1 MKSFFDSP
9 VTTMIHEADLRNPPL
24 CEELRVRDI
33 LNNLVVTT
41 SGEFVA
47 AYELSGIHS
56 QYHDD
61 ETRNRTK
68 GSLEAVL
75 RALPERSVRV
85 HVRFEIRQDAGS
97 GIDHYIR
104 SSRTENT
111 VLQEIDNGRYRQW
124 RQKEAAGEFLDF
136 RLHLIVHWNPEAH
149 RIQSRPQWELRPRD
163 NWSFSERRT
172 IERARFEHDRL
183 VNEFDSI
190 LAGIETTLGG
200 TGMQC
205 HRLNDQELF
214 LLIQQSLNPI
224 FKGSVDSVRSSRI
237 APYESPRSRISNV
250 SVEGET
256 DEYLKVGGLLY
267 SFVTVKD
274 PPDTTYPGIVR
285 ELLALDFPIVV
296 NTEIVVPDQAKVIRQ
311 YKWQQRKMTAAQR
324 DINGGFRVNVEA
336 QVAERQLIKV
346 LEDVISSS
354 LKTCRVSLV
363 VGVRTSN
370 PVRTVREREEAER
383 IVSDRR
389 QRVLHTIT
397 RMSGA
402 RGLVETLAKKRMFFG
417 SLPTMAEENRRE
429 IDMLTLNAADLMPL
443 EAPWQGTPQ
452 SPGVLLESRQRKL
465 IPFSPFDPSFTDA
478 NMLIVSSSGG
488 GKTFMA
494 QMLLLMLARLNLL
507 ISIIERGDSYAP
519 LTELMGGRVIEVNL
533 EGNETLNPWDLPVGQ
548 TTPSKD
554 KLAFLKNLTRHMIG
568 ENRETDSGLLDSVL
582 GDAIA
587 RVYRRAE
594 VRAVN
599 NTPTFVDLCDE
610 LANWRSGERLHGSV
624 SERIIDEAQLAALK
638 LRDWTGE
645 KGTYSKLFDRHT
657 SIRTDSSWLFFN
669 IEGLSNDPRLETAM
683 SMLIANAMAER
694 SSGRSGQMSI
704 TVLDECW
711 TLLDSPVLAPEVV
724 QLFRTARKRNSSVWG
739 ISQTLEDFVGTD
751 RQPKLHGPGIIKNAT
766 TKIIGQQRG
775 DLSVLANHLYL
786 NDVALREIKNLIP
799 PHKGRSAEALLTLGE
814 KAERTQIVRLV
825 PTPVDYWICT
835 TFQRERMYRDFF
847 LSQRRHQPLLKSY
860 QELALQ
866 YPQGLAEKP
875 ELPEEA
881 SGAVQNAWAERR
893 RLK

>member
-1 MKSFFDSP
+1 MALFLKSA
-9 VTTMIHEADLRNPPL
+9 VTSKAREAELRNPPL

-33 LNNLVVTT
+33 LDHLVVTT
-41 SGEFVA
+41 SGAFAA

-56 QYHDD
+56 QYHED

-68 GSLEAVL
+68 QSLEAVL
-75 RALPERSVRV
+75 RALPERSMRM
-85 HVRFEIRQDAGS
+85 HLRFEIRQDAGDA
-97 GIDHYIR
+97 IDGYIR

-111 VLQEIDNGRYRQW
+111 VLREIDKDRCAQW
-124 RQKEAAGEFLDF
+124 REKEGAGEFLDF
-136 RLHLIVHWNPEAH
+136 RLHLVFRWDPQVHQVQANQE
-149 RIQSRPQWELRPRD
+149 WEQRLRRNWKLSAPRAV
-163 NWSFSERRT
+163 
-172 IERARFEHDRL
+172 ERAHEEHEKLVGEFE
-183 VNEFDSI
+183 SI

-200 TGMQC
+200 TGMQFR
-205 HRLNDQELF
+205 RLDDDELF
-214 LLIQQSLNPI
+214 LLIKQSLNPFSAESLPI
-224 FKGSVDSVRSSRI
+224 RRTRPTTQFESV
-237 APYESPRSRISNV
+237 RSRISNV
-250 SVEGET
+250 SVEGEG
-256 DEYLKVGGLLY
+256 DDYLKIGGVLY

-274 PPDTTYPGIVR
+274 PPDATYPCILR

-296 NTEIVVPDQAKVIRQ
+296 NTEIVIPDQAKVISQ

-354 LKTCRVSLV
+354 LKTCRVSV
-363 VGVRTSN
+363 IVGVRTSN
-370 PVRTVREREEAER
+370 PVRTLREREEAER
-383 IVSDRR
+383 ILSDRR

-402 RGLVETLAKKRMFFG
+402 RAMVETLAKKRLFIG
-417 SLPTMAEENRRE
+417 SLPAMAEENKRE

-443 EAPWQGTPQ
+443 EAPWQGTPH
-452 SPGVLLESRQRKL
+452 SPGILFETRQRKL
-465 IPFSPFDPSFTDA
+465 IPFSPFDPSLTDA

-494 QMLLLMLARLNLL
+494 QMFLLMLARLNPL

-519 LTELMGGRVIEVNL
+519 LTELMGGRVIEVDL
-533 EGNETLNPWDLPVGQ
+533 EGTETLNPWDLPPGQ
-548 TTPSKD
+548 RLPSKD
-554 KLAFLKNLTRHMIG
+554 KIAFLKNLTRHMIG
-568 ENRETDSGLLDSVL
+568 ENRDTDSSLLDSVL

-594 VRAVN
+594 MRSTN
-599 NTPTFVDLCDE
+599 PIPTFSDLCDE
-610 LANWRSGERLHGSV
+610 LANWRSGERLQGSV
-624 SERIIDEAQLAALK
+624 AERSISEAQFAALK

-694 SSGRSGQMSI
+694 SSGRSGQVSI

-711 TLLDSPVLAPEVV
+711 ALLDSPVLAPEVV

-751 RQPKLHGPGIIKNAT
+751 KQPKLHGPGIVKNVT

-775 DLSVLANHLYL
+775 DLTALANHLYL
-786 NDVALREIKNLIP
+786 NDVALREIKGLAP
-799 PHKGRSAEALLTLGE
+799 PRKGRSAEALLALGE

-835 TFQRERMYRDFF
+835 TFQRERMYRRYFIA
-847 LSQRRHQPLLKSY
+847 QRAGPLLESY
-860 QELALQ
+860 RQLALRF
-866 YPQGLAEKP
+866 PRGLAESP

-881 SGAVQNAWAERR
+881 SGAVQSAWAQNRR
-893 RLK
+893 AA

>member
-1 MKSFFDSP
+1 
-9 VTTMIHEADLRNPPL
+9 V
-24 CEELRVRDI
+24 
-33 LNNLVVTT
+33 
-41 SGEFVA
+41 
-47 AYELSGIHS
+47 
-56 QYHDD
+56 
-61 ETRNRTK
+61 
-68 GSLEAVL
+68 
-75 RALPERSVRV
+75 
-85 HVRFEIRQDAGS
+85 
-97 GIDHYIR
+97 
-104 SSRTENT
+104 
-111 VLQEIDNGRYRQW
+111 
-124 RQKEAAGEFLDF
+124 
-136 RLHLIVHWNPEAH
+136 
-149 RIQSRPQWELRPRD
+149 
-163 NWSFSERRT
+163 
-172 IERARFEHDRL
+172 
-183 VNEFDSI
+183 SI
-190 LAGIETTLGG
+190 
-200 TGMQC
+200 
-205 HRLNDQELF
+205 
-214 LLIQQSLNPI
+214 
-224 FKGSVDSVRSSRI
+224 
-237 APYESPRSRISNV
+237 
-250 SVEGET
+250 EGET
-256 DEYLKVGGLLY
+256 DEYLKAGGLLY

-274 PPDTTYPGIVR
+274 PPDTTYPGILR
-285 ELLALDFPIVV
+285 ELLALDFPIIVS
-296 NTEIVVPDQAKVIRQ
+296 TEIMIPDQAKVIRQ

-354 LKTCRVSLV
+354 LKTCRVSLIV
-363 VGVRTSN
+363 AVRTSN
-370 PVRTVREREEAER
+370 PVCTVREREDAER

-389 QRVLHTIT
+389 QRVLHTIA

-402 RGLVETLAKKRMFFG
+402 RALVETLAKKRMFIG
-417 SLPTMAEENRRE
+417 SLPTMTEENKRE
-429 IDMLTLNAADLMPL
+429 VDMLTLNAADLMPL

-452 SPGVLLESRQRKL
+452 SPGVLLETRQRKL

-494 QMLLLMLARLNLL
+494 QMLLLMLARLNIL

-533 EGNETLNPWDLPVGQ
+533 EGNETLNPWDLPAGQ
-548 TTPSKD
+548 TSPSKD
-554 KLAFLKNLTRHMIG
+554 KVAFLKNLTRHMIG
-568 ENRETDSGLLDSVL
+568 ENRDSDSGLLDTVL

-594 VRAVN
+594 VRPVN
-599 NTPTFVDLCDE
+599 TTPTFLDLCDE
-610 LANWRSGERLHGSV
+610 LANWRSGERLQGSV
-624 SERIIDEAQLAALK
+624 SQRIIDEAQLAALK

-669 IEGLSNDPRLETAM
+669 IEGLSNDSRLETAM

-711 TLLDSPVLAPEVV
+711 SLLDSPVLAPEVV

-739 ISQTLEDFVGTD
+739 ISQALEDFVGTD
-751 RQPKLHGPGIIKNAT
+751 RQPRLHGPGIIKNAT

-786 NDVALREIKNLIP
+786 NDVALREIKNLAP

-825 PTPVDYWICT
+825 PTPVDYWTCT
-835 TFQRERMYRDFF
+835 TFQRERMYRDYWVG
-847 LSQRRHQPLLKSY
+847 QHPKRPLLESY
-860 QELALQ
+860 RELASQ
-866 YPQGLAEKP
+866 YPRGLVDCP

-881 SGAVQNAWAERR
+881 SGAVQDAWAGRR
-893 RLK
+893 KLR

>member
-1 MKSFFDSP
+1 MALFLNSA
-9 VTTMIHEADLRNPPL
+9 VTLKARETELRNPPL

-33 LNNLVVTT
+33 LDNLVVSTN
-41 SGEFVA
+41 GAFVA
-47 AYELSGIHS
+47 AYELSGISS
-56 QYHDD
+56 QYHED

-68 GSLEAVL
+68 ESLEAVL
-75 RALPERSVRV
+75 RALPERSMRM
-85 HVRFEIRQDAGS
+85 HVRFEIRQDAGNAV
-97 GIDHYIR
+97 DRYIR
-104 SSRTENT
+104 SGRNENT
-111 VLQEIDNGRYRQW
+111 VLQEIDRDRHAKW
-124 RQKEAAGEFLDF
+124 REKETAGEFLDF
-136 RLHLIVHWNPEAH
+136 RLHLMLRWDPQVHQVQAGRE
-149 RIQSRPQWELRPRD
+149 WEQRLRSNSLSARG
-163 NWSFSERRT
+163 SV
-172 IERARFEHDRL
+172 ERAREEHKKL
-183 VNEFDSI
+183 VREFDSI

-200 TGMQC
+200 TGMQFR
-205 HRLNDQELF
+205 RLADDELF
-214 LLIQQSLNPI
+214 LVMKQSLNPVSADLAAYRRT
-224 FKGSVDSVRSSRI
+224 F
-237 APYESPRSRISNV
+237 PTTQHESIRSRISNV
-250 SVEGET
+250 SIEGEG
-256 DEYLKVGGLLY
+256 DDYLKVGGLLY

-274 PPDTTYPGIVR
+274 PPDATYPGILR

-296 NTEIVVPDQAKVIRQ
+296 NTEIVIPDQAKVISQ

-354 LKTCRVSLV
+354 LKTCRVSLI

-370 PVRTVREREEAER
+370 PTRTLRERDEAER
-383 IVSDRR
+383 ILSDRR

-402 RGLVETLAKKRMFFG
+402 RGMVETLAQKRMFIG
-417 SLPTMAEENRRE
+417 SLPAMAEENKRE
-429 IDMLTLNAADLMPL
+429 IDMLTLNAADLMPV
-443 EAPWQGTPQ
+443 EAPWQGTPH
-452 SPGVLLESRQRKL
+452 SPGILLETRQRKL
-465 IPFSPFDPSFTDA
+465 IPFSPFDPSLTDA
-478 NMLIVSSSGG
+478 NMLITSSSGG

-494 QMLLLMLARLNLL
+494 QMFLLMLARLNPL

-519 LTELMGGRVIEVNL
+519 LTELMGGRVIEVDL
-533 EGNETLNPWDLPVGQ
+533 EGTETLNPWDLPPSQ
-548 TTPSKD
+548 RIPSKD
-554 KLAFLKNLTRHMIG
+554 KIAFLKNLTRHMIG
-568 ENRETDSGLLDSVL
+568 ENRDTDSSLLDSVL

-594 VRAVN
+594 MRSAN
-599 NTPTFVDLCDE
+599 PTPTFSDLCDE
-610 LANWRSGERLHGSV
+610 LANWRSGDRLQGTVAERS
-624 SERIIDEAQLAALK
+624 ITEAQFAALK

-694 SSGRSGQMSI
+694 SSGRSGQLSI

-711 TLLDSPVLAPEVV
+711 ALLDSPVLAPEVV

-739 ISQTLEDFVGTD
+739 ISQTLEDFVGTEK
-751 RQPKLHGPGIIKNAT
+751 QPKVHGPGIIKNAT

-786 NDVALREIKNLIP
+786 NEVVLREIKSLASP
-799 PHKGRSAEALLTLGE
+799 RKGRSAEALLALGE

-835 TFQRERMYRDFF
+835 TFQRERMYRAYF
-847 LSQRRHQPLLKSY
+847 LTLEPDRSLFDSY
-860 QELALQ
+860 RELALRF
-866 YPQGLAEKP
+866 PRGLAESP
-875 ELPEEA
+875 ELAEEA
-881 SGAVQNAWAERR
+881 TGAVQTAWAKRR
-893 RLK
+893 RAR